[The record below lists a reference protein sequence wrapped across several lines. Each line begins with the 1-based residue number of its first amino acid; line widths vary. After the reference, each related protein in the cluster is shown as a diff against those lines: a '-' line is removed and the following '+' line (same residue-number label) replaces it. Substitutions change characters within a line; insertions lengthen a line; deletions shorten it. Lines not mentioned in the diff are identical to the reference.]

1 MSQSITWRVLDAQV
15 RGVQY
20 VADALWRAR
29 HDGSDFSI
37 IGDNCW
43 GGFIYRHLRRPY
55 LTPMAGLFLEAP
67 CFLLLLED
75 LRACLSHPPRPAAE
89 TRYETLRKARGG
101 AFPAYPIGIL
111 GDGIE
116 LHFLHYRTWEEAL
129 DKWNRRTARIRW
141 DRLFVKFTDRG
152 EPTAENARRFLSMPY
167 ERKLFFTNRSDLSGD
182 GIVRLGGR
190 GAPTVWQGI
199 WEYRRR
205 MDVPAWLCGGHARG
219 GAGLGGASRCADAL
233 TVAAAE
239 RLERARIRAGG
250 APERSPGE
258 SLDGE
263 RDGGRTPA

>member
-1 MSQSITWRVLDAQV
+1 MKRSITWRFLDVQV
-15 RGVQY
+15 RGMQQA
-20 VADALWRAR
+20 ADALWRAR

-55 LTPMAGLFLEAP
+55 LTPFAGLFLEAP

-75 LRACLSHPPRPAAE
+75 LRACLSHPPRPAAD
-89 TRYETLRKARGG
+89 TRYETLRKARRG

-152 EPTAENARRFLSMPY
+152 EPSAENARCFLSMPY
-167 ERKLFFTNRSDLSGD
+167 ERKLYFTNRSDLSGN

-190 GAPTVWQGI
+190 GAPTVWQGL

-219 GAGLGGASRCADAL
+219 GSVLQGLSRCADAHA
-233 TVAAAE
+233 VAMAERRERAGIWAGGTPARLPEEALAAE
-239 RLERARIRAGG
+239 PGG
-250 APERSPGE
+250 DRE
-258 SLDGE
+258 
-263 RDGGRTPA
+263 PA

>member
-15 RGVQY
+15 RRAQY

-43 GGFIYRHLRRPY
+43 GGFVYRHLRRPY
-55 LTPMAGLFLEAP
+55 LTPMAGLFL
-67 CFLLLLED
+67 
-75 LRACLSHPPRPAAE
+75 
-89 TRYETLRKARGG
+89 
-101 AFPAYPIGIL
+101 
-111 GDGIE
+111 
-116 LHFLHYRTWEEAL
+116 
-129 DKWNRRTARIRW
+129 
-141 DRLFVKFTDRG
+141 
-152 EPTAENARRFLSMPY
+152 RFLSTPY